1 MCRAGSIRLL
11 VIYRETSMSD
21 PFSAPPPPPPPTGSG
36 GLGSTGAYYAGGSV
50 VPCDN
55 GVRLGALVLDV
66 LLAIV
71 TCGIGWL
78 IWSIVLWQQSTS
90 PAKKMLK
97 LKIVDFNTGAP
108 ATMTQMLLR
117 EGLGKIVLGTITG
130 ITGLISAVLI
140 LVVPSRQGVWDYIAK
155 TTVVREG

>member
-11 VIYRETSMSD
+11 VIYREASMSD
-21 PFSAPPPPPPPTGSG
+21 PFSTPPPPPPPIGGNSFGGSG
-36 GLGSTGAYYAGGSV
+36 SGSV

-55 GVRLGALVLDV
+55 GVRFAALVLDV

-97 LKIVDFNTGAP
+97 LKIVDVNTGTP

>member
-1 MCRAGSIRLL
+1 
-11 VIYRETSMSD
+11 MSD
-21 PFSAPPPPPPPTGSG
+21 PFSTPPPPPPPTGSNSFG
-36 GLGSTGAYYAGGSV
+36 GSASGSV
-50 VPCDN
+50 VPCSN
-55 GVRLGALVLDV
+55 GVRFGALLLDV
-66 LLAIV
+66 LLMIV
-71 TCGIGWL
+71 TCVIGWL

-97 LKIVDFNTGAP
+97 LKIVDVNTGAP

-117 EGLGKIVLGTITG
+117 EGLGKIVLGSITG
-130 ITGLISAVLI
+130 ITSLISAVLI

>member
-21 PFSAPPPPPPPTGSG
+21 PFSTPPPPPPPTGSNSF
-36 GLGSTGAYYAGGSV
+36 GSSGSGSV
-50 VPCDN
+50 IPCDN
-55 GVRLGALVLDV
+55 GVRFGALLLDS
-66 LLAIV
+66 LLFVV

-140 LVVPSRQGVWDYIAK
+140 LVVPGRQGVWDYIAK

>member
-1 MCRAGSIRLL
+1 
-11 VIYRETSMSD
+11 MSD
-21 PFSAPPPPPPPTGSG
+21 PFSTPPPPPPPIGGNSFGGSG
-36 GLGSTGAYYAGGSV
+36 SGSV

-55 GVRLGALVLDV
+55 GVRFAALVLDV

-97 LKIVDFNTGAP
+97 LKIVDVNTGTP

>member
-11 VIYRETSMSD
+11 LSCRETSMSD
-21 PFSAPPPPPPPTGSG
+21 PFSTPPPPPPIGGNSFGGSG
-36 GLGSTGAYYAGGSV
+36 SGSV

-55 GVRLGALVLDV
+55 GVRFGALLLDS
-66 LLAIV
+66 LLFVV

-78 IWSIVLWQQSTS
+78 IWSIVLWQQATS

-97 LKIVDFNTGAP
+97 LKIVDVNTGAP

-140 LVVPSRQGVWDYIAK
+140 LVVPSRQGVWDYISK